1 MDAMTEN
8 QPTIAEPVDPAG
20 SAAPG
25 PETPGAGP
33 QTAGGPSAGGPSYGP
48 PPPYAPPPPKPSL
61 RRSRTDRVLTG
72 VCGGLAENLGID
84 AVLIRILVV
93 VGTVFT
99 GGALII
105 AYLIAWA
112 LMPDTPAYVLAPYPV
127 QPGQPGQPGQ
137 PASFAAGGTGTYV
150 DPTTGTVYGP
160 PAPVAPRPRTEP
172 RSYLG
177 LVTLSAAV
185 VVAGLFALAGSLGAS
200 ISGLVVFASL
210 LLVLGLGLLVGAWRG
225 RARWLIAPAII
236 LVLFVQGAAA
246 VQNVVDNAGS
256 GVGDRTWTP
265 TATDSSFNLGAG
277 EARLDLASLPA
288 GATSVDVSMGA
299 GHLIVYVPSDTAVK
313 LTATVGLGEVDV
325 PGQRPTSGSDLDVT
339 RDVPAT
345 APGGA
350 TTTVDLTAQVG
361 LGQLEVRRA
370 AS

>member
-1 MDAMTEN
+1 MTEN
-8 QPTIAEPVDPAG
+8 QPTIAEPVDPSGSATGASENPGAG
-20 SAAPG
+20 SAG
-25 PETPGAGP
+25 PTYA
-33 QTAGGPSAGGPSYGP
+33 P
-48 PPPYAPPPPKPSL
+48 PPPYAAPYPPAKPPL
-61 RRSRTDRVLTG
+61 RRSRADRVLTG

-112 LMPDTPAYVLAPYPV
+112 LMPDTPAYVVPV
-127 QPGQPGQPGQ
+127 QPAPAGA

-150 DPTTGTVYGP
+150 DPSTGAVYGP
-160 PAPVAPRPRTEP
+160 PTPAAAAPRTEP

-185 VVAGLFALAGSLGAS
+185 VVGGLFALAGALGAS
-200 ISGLVVFASL
+200 ISGLVVAASL
-210 LLVLGLGLLVGAWRG
+210 LLVLGIGLLVGAVRG
-225 RARWLIAPAII
+225 RARWLIAPAIVM
-236 LVLFVQGAAA
+236 VLFVQGAAA

-265 TATDSSFNLGAG
+265 TASESSFGLGAG
-277 EARLDLASLPA
+277 EARLDLARLPA
-288 GATSVDVSMGA
+288 GPASVDVSVGA
-299 GHLIVYVPSDTAVK
+299 GHVIVYVPADTAV
-313 LTATVGLGEVDV
+313 TVEASVGLGEIDL
-325 PGQRPTSGSDLDVT
+325 PGERPTSGADLAIT
-339 RDVPAT
+339 QEVPAT
-345 APGGA
+345 STGGA
-350 TTTVDLTAQVG
+350 TTTVDLTVQVG